1 MHPNKH
7 SSLFV
12 CFALGPGAGGTVL
25 GPGAGGTVPGSGP
38 VLPAGGRTYNL
49 TDCNLNRTLLC
60 PIFCPI
66 ESQKCFLYDYPI

>member
-12 CFALGPGAGGTVL
+12 CFALGPGAGGTAL

-38 VLPAGGRTYNL
+38 GLPAGGKTHNL
-49 TDCNLNRTLLC
+49 TDCKLLEHYPVLYSALLN
-60 PIFCPI
+60 
-66 ESQKCFLYDYPI
+66 S